1 MLDIKKPTNIMI
13 IGDSWGVPN
22 YPPTNYINDRIDKI
36 KKISST
42 VEIKFQHLGDPPET
56 HIEYLLKN
64 TGSNVINL
72 SKNGGSNLEAIQ
84 FAKDYL
90 ENNNIKIDWLIWFH
104 SESLRDR
111 DEILISKKIKFSIPK
126 LSKDLAILAY
136 KEFSKLLNLTKSR
149 AIVIGGQAPVFIKEF
164 RDYIGGVD
172 LLIEDWHSDIHGI
185 KLPFTHAVCHLDLFE
200 NPNCI
205 DSVED
210 KNKMLD
216 DIDRILKLDHES
228 EDFPDNAHPGKRAHA
243 LLFERYNKLLATG
256 LEPKIRSNVYIDVYQ
271 LFSTP
276 VARIPATPENYDS
289 VQREIQSAIRII
301 EKTGDSTSVSYL
313 YKGTKETEISKKT
326 YDFIEKYDCK
336 NLKTRILEAAEEYM
350 SNIGWQGPRAIIL
363 KNSWINIADKDD
375 QHGHHCHPGY
385 SISGVYYYRVSEQQG
400 SISFN
405 NPNPAMM
412 YCQFPQGRLC
422 PATVD
427 IVPDDGDILLFP
439 SWLMHTTRRNRTS
452 DKRISIAFNIDY
464 VGGDDIAFGLAKQS
478 HLPCHKTE
486 YSLKNITTR

>member
-1 MLDIKKPTNIMI
+1 MI

-22 YPPTNYINDRIDKI
+22 YPPTNYINNRIDKI
-36 KKISST
+36 KKISPNT
-42 VEIKFQHLGDPPET
+42 QIEFQHLGDPPET

-64 TGSNVINL
+64 AGNNVINL
-72 SKNGGSNLEAIQ
+72 SKNGGSNLEAIRL
-84 FAKDYL
+84 AKDYL
-90 ENNNIKIDWLIWFH
+90 ENHNIKIDWLIWFH
-104 SESLRDR
+104 SESLRDK
-111 DEILISKKIKFSIPK
+111 DEILISKNTKFSIPE
-126 LSKDLAILAY
+126 LAKDLAVLAY
-136 KEFSKLLNLTKSR
+136 KEFSKLLNSTKSQ

-164 RDYIGGVD
+164 RNHIGGID

-185 KLPFTHAVCHLDLFE
+185 KLPFTHAVCHLNLFE

-216 DIDRILKLDHES
+216 DIDLILKLDYES

-243 LLFERYNKLLATG
+243 LLFEQFNKLLDTG
-256 LEPKIRSNVYIDVYQ
+256 LEPKIRSRVHIDVYQ
-271 LFSTP
+271 LFPTP
-276 VARIPATPENYDS
+276 VARIPASPENYDS
-289 VQREIQSAIRII
+289 VQSEIQSAIKII
-301 EKTGDSTSVSYL
+301 EETNDSTSVSYL

-326 YDFIEKYDCK
+326 YDFIEKYNCK
-336 NLKTRILEAAEEYM
+336 NLKARILEAAEEYM
-350 SNIGWQGPRAIIL
+350 NCIGWQGPRTIIL

-385 SISGVYYYRVSEQQG
+385 SISGVYYYRVSEKQG

-439 SWLMHTTRRNRTS
+439 SWLMHATRKNNIH
-452 DKRISIAFNIDY
+452 DKRISIAFNVDY
-464 VGGDDIAFGLAKQS
+464 IGGDEIVVGLNKQS
-478 HLPCHKTE
+478 HLPYHKSE
-486 YSLKNITTR
+486 ISLKLLGKI